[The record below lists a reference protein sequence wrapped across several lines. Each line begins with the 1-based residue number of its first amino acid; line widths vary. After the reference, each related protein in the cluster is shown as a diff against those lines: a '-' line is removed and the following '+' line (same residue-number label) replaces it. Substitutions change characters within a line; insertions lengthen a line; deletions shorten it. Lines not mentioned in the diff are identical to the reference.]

1 MSYNP
6 ATLHCGDVL
15 LMTRHSPLWTP
26 AGALDAGI
34 AVSTVNPFDHAACVV
49 EQDGQLVIV
58 EALWHVTISPIDKY
72 ALDGW
77 AYHPAITPEQQT
89 ALSQAALSKVGQR
102 YGVIQVLES
111 FLRDDIHIDL
121 HPVLDPR
128 HLDCSGLVVWA
139 FHQARYRL
147 TYAPVPSP
155 ADLSYSPLLRGPR
168 PWDRGSS

>member
-15 LMTRHSPLWTP
+15 LMTRHSPLWAP
-26 AGALDAGI
+26 AGALDGGI
-34 AVSTVNPFDHAACVV
+34 TVSTVNPFDHSAVVV
-49 EQDGQLVIV
+49 EKDGQLVIV
-58 EALWHVTISPIDKY
+58 EALWHVTVSPLDKY

-77 AYHPAITPEQQT
+77 AYHTPLTPEQQ
-89 ALSQAALSKVGQR
+89 AILSQVALSKVGQR

-121 HPVLDPR
+121 HPALDPR
-128 HLDCSGLVVWA
+128 HLDCSGLCAWT
-139 FHQARYRL
+139 FQQAGYPL

-155 ADLSYSPLLRGPR
+155 ADLSYSPLLLGPR
-168 PWDRGSS
+168 PWNL